1 MPLGHNCNWGLRL
14 KWRNTADRKNADDEI
29 STPLA
34 LLIVLWQAGVWVI
47 GFIAYLLL
55 RLIAYLLLR
64 LKGCNISARGPEEC
78 LIWGAD
84 FGEYIYPLWS
94 LGFYLMGTF
103 LWVPI
108 GLILLGLLRA
118 IKRTS

>member
-1 MPLGHNCNWGLRL
+1 ME
-14 KWRNTADRKNADDEI
+14 NADDEI

-34 LLIVLWQAGVWVI
+34 LLIVLWPAGVWVI
-47 GFIAYLLL
+47 GF
-55 RLIAYLLLR
+55 IAYLLLR

-108 GLILLGLLRA
+108 GLILLGLLRV
-118 IKRTS
+118 IKRSS

>member
-1 MPLGHNCNWGLRL
+1 M
-14 KWRNTADRKNADDEI
+14 

-34 LLIVLWQAGVWVI
+34 LLIVLWPAGLWSI

-55 RLIAYLLLR
+55 RLN
-64 LKGCNISARGPEEC
+64 GCNISARGPEDC

-84 FGEYIYPLWS
+84 FGEFIYPFWS
-94 LGFYLMGTF
+94 LGVYLMAAV
-103 LWVPI
+103 LWGPI
-108 GLILLGLLRA
+108 GLILLGLLRV